1 MIMRTKVL
9 AATAATLVVVLG
21 GAGTA
26 YAVQHQDRALPH
38 TSIAGMDVS
47 GQTLA
52 EVTDAVQ
59 AKADGVRLTLVT
71 PQGST
76 MASLA
81 DLGYTVNAAATAHQV
96 LEDRS
101 LSTYARALMSEEFL
115 NPVVSSDPATLR
127 TYADGLVPAERTQ
140 PKNAAVRLG
149 TDKTSF
155 AVVPAVTGASI
166 DPRAIEAAATAS
178 AHDLTPR
185 TVQVNLRDVAPTVTT
200 QAAQALATKANA
212 LVTSIVKV
220 SVAGDTFSPSKVER
234 ASWVTLP
241 TEASGAPAVNRAKVT
256 AWVGARADAARI
268 APVNGSR
275 LLTSSGTLLRITQT
289 KVDGRTI
296 TNSADIVSLL
306 TASMTANKAYQGE
319 FASQVVP
326 ASWKDRRIADGTQ
339 NLAYQ
344 AADGEKWIDVNLS
357 RHTMTAYIGGKA
369 VLGPVAMVNGAPAT
383 PSLVGTYYVNRKY
396 EKDRMRG
403 SNADGSLYDTPDVP
417 WVSYFQGGYALHGAP
432 WRSTFGY
439 AASHGCINLPVSAAK
454 WVFDWAPIG
463 TRVVSHN

>member
-9 AATAATLVVVLG
+9 AATAATLVVIVG

-38 TSIAGMDVS
+38 TSIAGMNVS

-52 EVTDAVQ
+52 EITRTIS
-59 AKADGVRLTLVT
+59 AKVDGVRLTLVT
-71 PQGST
+71 PEGSRT
-76 MASLA
+76 ASLA
-81 DLGYTVNAAATAHQV
+81 DLGYTVDATATAHQV
-96 LEDRS
+96 LEGRS
-101 LSTYARALMSEEFL
+101 LSTYARALVSDKAL
-115 NPVVSSDPATLR
+115 DPVVSANPTKLR
-127 TYADGLVPAERTQ
+127 SYADALVPAERTQ
-140 PKNAAVRLG
+140 AKNAAVRLAAN
-149 TDKTSF
+149 KQSF

-166 DPRAIEAAATAS
+166 DPQAIAAAAVAS
-178 AHDLTPR
+178 AHDLSAR
-185 TVQVNLRDVAPTVTT
+185 TVKVSLRDVAPAVTT
-200 QAAQALATKANA
+200 QTAQALATKANA
-212 LVTSIVKV
+212 LVTTPVKV
-220 SVAGDTFSPSKVER
+220 SLAGATFSPSKAER

-241 TEASGAPAVNRAKVT
+241 AKTSGAPTVNRAKVA
-256 AWVGARADAARI
+256 AWVGARADAAKI
-268 APVNGSR
+268 APVDGAR
-275 LLTSSGTLLRITQT
+275 LLTSSGTVLRTTQD

-306 TASMTANKAYQGE
+306 TASLTANKAYQGE
-319 FASQVVP
+319 FASKVVP
-326 ASWKDRRIADGTQ
+326 ASWTDRRIADGTQ

-357 RHTMTAYIGGKA
+357 RHTMTAYIGGKVA
-369 VLGPVAMVNGAPAT
+369 LGPVAMVNGAAAT

-396 EKDRMRG
+396 VSDRMRG
-403 SNADGSLYDTPDVP
+403 SNADGSLYDDPNVP

-439 AASHGCINLPVSAAK
+439 AASHGCINLPVSTAK

-463 TRVVSHN
+463 TPVVSHY